1 LVPTGHADW
10 EVAAARLDEATA
22 LGRRVA
28 DPLTRPLIHDARAW
42 LARSRGELGVALA
55 EARHMVALTAPE
67 GPAPWSAWARV
78 ALGWTLLELRA
89 ADDAIAVLEPGLE
102 AAELLADRYRA
113 AAHLA
118 WARVLAGDTD
128 GAGQAVDAAERAQS
142 AIVLPPDGAYQ
153 FGFAATVALARAQ
166 DALGRGTAA
175 APVLETLRAAAART
189 GWHEA
194 EAAAALAL
202 GRADEAA
209 ALADAHGLPG
219 IAWEALAALGD
230 HDRAT
235 AIASALAASAG
246 DERLGAALIE
256 AAQRT
261 ARKPPR

>member
-1 LVPTGHADW
+1 
-10 EVAAARLDEATA
+10 
-22 LGRRVA
+22 
-28 DPLTRPLIHDARAW
+28 
-42 LARSRGELGVALA
+42 
-55 EARHMVALTAPE
+55 MVALTAPE

-89 ADDAIAVLEPGLE
+89 AEDAIAVLEPGLA

-128 GAGQAVDAAERAQS
+128 GAGRAVDAAERAQS

-166 DALGRGTAA
+166 AALGRGA
-175 APVLETLRAAAART
+175 APAVLETLRAAAART

-202 GRADEAA
+202 GRAEEAG

-219 IAWEALAALGD
+219 IAWEAQAALGD
-230 HDRAT
+230 RERAT
-235 AIASALAASAG
+235 AIAAALAASAG
-246 DERLGAALIE
+246 DERLGAGLIE

-261 ARKPPR
+261 VRKAPR